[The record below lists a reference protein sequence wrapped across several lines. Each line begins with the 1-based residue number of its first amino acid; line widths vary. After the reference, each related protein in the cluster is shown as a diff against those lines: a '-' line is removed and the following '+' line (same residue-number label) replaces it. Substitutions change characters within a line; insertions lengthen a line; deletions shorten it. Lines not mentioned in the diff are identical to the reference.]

1 MSDSEP
7 TATETPGA
15 DDAGKMSFF
24 DHLTE
29 LRTRIIWSLIPSAVG
44 LAIAFYFTDR
54 IMVFLQRPLANLKT
68 PPIFLTPTEYFWTYM
83 KVAMITGV
91 FIAMP
96 IILWNVWAF
105 VAPGLHKHERRYA
118 APFVIAGS
126 LLFLGGGAFAL
137 LLVIP
142 FAVHRRLHRLHHQ
155 VHAGLRGGVRAAGGD
170 HAPVHAR
177 ARDAPVPVQESQV
190 RGADQLHH
198 RGRPHPDPRHR
209 QPDSDGGTP
218 LHPLRARHHLR
229 ANIREEEAGEAGAHL
244 REPHRVSPLEF
255 TSLDLPGPVRRGIQD
270 AGFVAT
276 TAIQEAALPLALR
289 GKDVAGQ
296 SQTGTGKTAA
306 FLIAAFTRC
315 LTHPAPAGSGVTSPR
330 VLIIAPTRELVVQIE
345 ADARLLG
352 AHTGLQILSV
362 YGGIDYNKQRDALRD
377 GCDILVGTPGRL
389 IDYLK
394 QHIWSPGKVEVLVI
408 DEADRMF
415 DMGFIADLRFILRR
429 LPKPEKRQSFLFS
442 ATLSFRVLELTWE
455 FMNNPAQISITP
467 QQKTVEKAEQVLYHV
482 GREEKFNLLLGLLR
496 REGGSRILI
505 FSNTREEARRLED
518 RLSRNGWEARALT
531 GDVDQ
536 KKRLKI
542 LNDFKDGQLP
552 ILVATDVASRG
563 LHIEGVSHVVNWDM
577 PQDAED
583 YVHRIGRTAR
593 AGAAG
598 KAISL
603 VDEAGALALE
613 PIEKFIAQKIQVD
626 WAEDDLYLSE
636 IKPTSEERR
645 RYAEEKRQRMAAR
658 GGGRGGGPGRPGGGG
673 GGGRRDGRGPSRGPR
688 R

>member
-1 MSDSEP
+1 M
-7 TATETPGA
+7 
-15 DDAGKMSFF
+15 
-24 DHLTE
+24 
-29 LRTRIIWSLIPSAVG
+29 
-44 LAIAFYFTDR
+44 
-54 IMVFLQRPLANLKT
+54 
-68 PPIFLTPTEYFWTYM
+68 
-83 KVAMITGV
+83 
-91 FIAMP
+91 
-96 IILWNVWAF
+96 
-105 VAPGLHKHERRYA
+105 
-118 APFVIAGS
+118 
-126 LLFLGGGAFAL
+126 
-137 LLVIP
+137 
-142 FAVHRRLHRLHHQ
+142 
-155 VHAGLRGGVRAAGGD
+155 
-170 HAPVHAR
+170 
-177 ARDAPVPVQESQV
+177 
-190 RGADQLHH
+190 
-198 RGRPHPDPRHR
+198 
-209 QPDSDGGTP
+209 
-218 LHPLRARHHLR
+218 
-229 ANIREEEAGEAGAHL
+229 
-244 REPHRVSPLEF
+244 
-255 TSLDLPGPVRRGIQD
+255 
-270 AGFVAT
+270 
-276 TAIQEAALPLALR
+276 
-289 GKDVAGQ
+289 
-296 SQTGTGKTAA
+296 
-306 FLIAAFTRC
+306 
-315 LTHPAPAGSGVTSPR
+315 
-330 VLIIAPTRELVVQIE
+330 
-345 ADARLLG
+345 
-352 AHTGLQILSV
+352 

-377 GCDILVGTPGRL
+377 GCDMLVGTPGRL

-442 ATLSFRVLELTWE
+442 ATLSFRVMELTWE
-455 FMNNPAQISITP
+455 FMNNPSQITITP
-467 QQKTVEKAEQVLYHV
+467 QQKTAEKAEQVLYHV

-518 RLSRNGWEARALT
+518 RLGRNGWEARALT

-563 LHIEGVSHVVNWDM
+563 LHIEGVSHVVNWDL

-626 WAEDDLYLSE
+626 WAEDDLYLPE

-658 GGGRGGGPGRPGGGG
+658 GGGRGGPGRPGGGG
-673 GGGRRDGRGPSRGPR
+673 GGGRRGPGRGPR

>member
-1 MSDSEP
+1 MS
-7 TATETPGA
+7 
-15 DDAGKMSFF
+15 
-24 DHLTE
+24 
-29 LRTRIIWSLIPSAVG
+29 
-44 LAIAFYFTDR
+44 
-54 IMVFLQRPLANLKT
+54 PLA
-68 PPIFLTPTEYFWTYM
+68 
-83 KVAMITGV
+83 
-91 FIAMP
+91 
-96 IILWNVWAF
+96 
-105 VAPGLHKHERRYA
+105 
-118 APFVIAGS
+118 
-126 LLFLGGGAFAL
+126 
-137 LLVIP
+137 
-142 FAVHRRLHRLHHQ
+142 
-155 VHAGLRGGVRAAGGD
+155 
-170 HAPVHAR
+170 
-177 ARDAPVPVQESQV
+177 
-190 RGADQLHH
+190 
-198 RGRPHPDPRHR
+198 
-209 QPDSDGGTP
+209 
-218 LHPLRARHHLR
+218 
-229 ANIREEEAGEAGAHL
+229 
-244 REPHRVSPLEF
+244 F
-255 TSLDLPGPVRRGIQD
+255 TALDLPEPVRRGIED

-276 TAIQEAALPLALR
+276 TPIQEAALPLALR

-315 LTHPAPAGSGVTSPR
+315 LSHPAPARSGATAPR

-352 AHTGLQILSV
+352 AHTGLNILAV
-362 YGGIDYNKQRDALRD
+362 YGGIDYNKQREALRD

-394 QHIWSPGKVEVLVI
+394 QHIWSPARVEVLVI

-442 ATLSFRVLELTWE
+442 ATLSFRVMELTWE
-455 FMNNPAQISITP
+455 FMNNPSQITITP
-467 QQKTVEKAEQVLYHV
+467 QQKTAEKAEQVLYHV

-518 RLSRNGWEARALT
+518 RLGRNGWEARALT

-542 LNDFKDGQLP
+542 LNDFKDGALP

-563 LHIEGVSHVVNWDM
+563 LHIEGVSHVVNWDL
-577 PQDAED
+577 PQDSED

-613 PIEKFIAQKIQVD
+613 PIERFINQKIAVD
-626 WAEDDLYLSE
+626 WAEDDLYLPE

-673 GGGRRDGRGPSRGPR
+673 GRRDGRGHGHGRGPR